1 MWGAGGWRQT
11 HLHIQILC
19 SCAISPDS
27 MSLGTSLRKRW
38 GLRHSDFWLMGGGG
52 LVAVTS

>member
-52 LVAVTS
+52 LVAVMS